1 MGHGRVSALPIRAVG
16 SDSRLRLC
24 AGVLFGM
31 MEQRGRIEERCEK
44 GNPAARRVSAKPR
57 ASSNDLSLLE
67 AAGLPN
73 SGGAFLEPFL
83 GDKR

>member
-1 MGHGRVSALPIRAVG
+1 MSALPIRAVG
-16 SDSRLRLC
+16 SDARLRLY
-24 AGVLFGM
+24 AGVLIGM
-31 MEQRGRIEERCEK
+31 MEERGRIEERCEK
-44 GNPAARRVSAKPR
+44 GNPAVRRVSAKPR
-57 ASSNDLSLLE
+57 ASSNDLLLLE

>member
-1 MGHGRVSALPIRAVG
+1 LYA
-16 SDSRLRLC
+16 D
-24 AGVLFGM
+24 VLFGM
-31 MEQRGRIEERCEK
+31 MEERGRVEERCEK
-44 GNPAARRVSAKPR
+44 GNLAVRRVSAKPR
-57 ASSNDLSLLE
+57 VSSNDRSLLE